1 MANIKTY
8 ENGERMGTFSQL
20 NFDNGE
26 KIFISIAQSGV
37 KISKIGF
44 LSFPTK
50 TIWQT
55 NNLDDAFKIFMNGDT
70 TKPLGLLDS
79 IINKIID
86 CNSIDEVKEKLK
98 R

>member
-1 MANIKTY
+1 MAEIKTY
-8 ENGERMGTFSQL
+8 KNGEKAGTFSQL
-20 NFDNGE
+20 DFDNGE

-55 NNLDDAFKIFMNGDT
+55 NNLDDAFTIFMNGNYT
-70 TKPLGLLDS
+70 NPLGLLDS
-79 IINKIID
+79 IIDKLID
-86 CNSIDEVKEKLK
+86 CNSIEEVKQKLN